1 MSLMSSIGKRLAY
14 RNVCPSY
21 AIMYRF
27 HVNIDI
33 FSCKEFDPQG
43 SLDDVKKTFGLAD
56 VKMWTLERGIE
67 YSDPR
72 TAFSGMVGERVGIIA
87 SGGLSDG

>member
-1 MSLMSSIGKRLAY
+1 M
-14 RNVCPSY
+14 
-21 AIMYRF
+21 
-27 HVNIDI
+27 
-33 FSCKEFDPQG
+33 
-43 SLDDVKKTFGLAD
+43 KKTFGLAD
-56 VKMWTLERGIE
+56 VKVWTLERGIE